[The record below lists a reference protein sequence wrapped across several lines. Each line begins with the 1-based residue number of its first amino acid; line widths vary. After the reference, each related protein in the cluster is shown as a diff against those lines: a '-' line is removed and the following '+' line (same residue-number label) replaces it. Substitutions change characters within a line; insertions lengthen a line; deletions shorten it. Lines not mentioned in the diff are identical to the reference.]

1 MKAHHIYFD
10 IEDTEQIFRYYK
22 AKLMKLVTGFGVKVG
37 GSTTCLC
44 LCYFQVLFSVFFS
57 VPTLIPLSEL
67 NQHALAV
74 VFCRLKRGFYNADV
88 S

>member
-1 MKAHHIYFD
+1 MKAHHNHFG
-10 IEDTEQIFRYYK
+10 IEDTEQIFGYCK

-67 NQHALAV
+67 NQHAFAV
-74 VFCRLKRGFYNADV
+74 VFRRLKRGFYDADIT
-88 S
+88 